1 VGSHSK
7 HSRKSAIVRTDP
19 NQSSWTR
26 KYPAITVA
34 ALAGT
39 VVGGPGGVAAAISLG
54 DHSPAS
60 TPKPATAELV
70 PASAAS
76 DASQTT
82 NPAPPPVASSVKT
95 SAAGKTSAAPATT
108 AAAAGTTA
116 ATPSSTASAQAG
128 TSAAASAK
136 ASALAAVSASAGVSA
151 SALASSPYAS
161 TTWGALEPVA
171 FYGSQNTF
179 TPTSDQ
185 WENARTI
192 VQVAEQRGMPLYAA
206 VIAVATSIQE
216 SRLINLTTATNAD
229 SLGLFQQRPSQGW
242 GTASQLTDPSY
253 AANAFLAALE
263 EDAPD
268 FQSIYLWEAA
278 QDVQRSGYPTAYA
291 QWQSQATTMV
301 YDIVNGQAP
310 S

>member
-1 VGSHSK
+1 VGSHAK
-7 HSRKSAIVRTDP
+7 HSRKSPIVRSDA
-19 NQSSWTR
+19 SGSWTR

-39 VVGGPGGVAAAISLG
+39 VVGAPGGVAAAMTIG
-54 DHSPAS
+54 GHSPHTS
-60 TPKPATAELV
+60 PNPATADIV
-70 PASAAS
+70 PAKANAEAA
-76 DASQTT
+76 DASLT
-82 NPAPPPVASSVKT
+82 NAATNRPTPAPTASSVKI
-95 SAAGKTSAAPATT
+95 S
-108 AAAAGTTA
+108 
-116 ATPSSTASAQAG
+116 ASAK
-128 TSAAASAK
+128 TKAK
-136 ASALAAVSASAGVSA
+136 ASASASASASTSA
-151 SALASSPYAS
+151 SASASASATTAKATPTATSTNPYAS
-161 TTWGALEPVA
+161 VSWGTLEPVA

-192 VQVAEQRGMPLYAA
+192 VNVAEQRGMPLYAA

-216 SRLINLTTATNAD
+216 SQLINLTTATNAD
-229 SLGLFQQRPSQGW
+229 SVGLFQQRPSQGW
-242 GTASQLTDPSY
+242 GTYDELIDPSF
-253 AANAFLAALE
+253 AANAFLAALD

-268 FQSIYLWEAA
+268 YDSIYLWEAA

>member
-1 VGSHSK
+1 VGSHAK
-7 HSRKSAIVRTDP
+7 HSRKSPIVRSDAS
-19 NQSSWTR
+19 QSWTR

-39 VVGGPGGVAAAISLG
+39 VVGAPGGVAAAMTIG
-54 DHSPAS
+54 GHSPHTS
-60 TPKPATAELV
+60 PNPATADLV
-70 PASAAS
+70 PARAEAVDANVSSAAS
-76 DASQTT
+76 NRPT
-82 NPAPPPVASSVKT
+82 PAPTASSVKI
-95 SAAGKTSAAPATT
+95 S
-108 AAAAGTTA
+108 
-116 ATPSSTASAQAG
+116 
-128 TSAAASAK
+128 ASAK
-136 ASALAAVSASAGVSA
+136 AKAKTSTSATASASASAGATTAKATPTATSTN
-151 SALASSPYAS
+151 PYAS
-161 TTWGALEPVA
+161 VSWGALEPVA

-192 VQVAEQRGMPLYAA
+192 VEVAEQRGMPLYAA

-216 SRLINLTTATNAD
+216 SQLINLTSATNAD
-229 SLGLFQQRPSQGW
+229 SVGLFQQRPSQGW
-242 GTASQLTDPSY
+242 GTYDELIDPSY
-253 AANAFLAALE
+253 AANAFLAALD

-268 FQSIYLWEAA
+268 YDSIYLWEAA

>member
-1 VGSHSK
+1 M
-7 HSRKSAIVRTDP
+7 RTDP
-19 NQSSWTR
+19 SQTSWTR
-26 KYPAITVA
+26 RYPAITVA

-39 VVGGPGGVAAAISLG
+39 VVGGPGGVAAAMSLG
-54 DHSPAS
+54 HSPA
-60 TPKPATAELV
+60 TAPNPAIADVL
-70 PASAAS
+70 PASAVSAS
-76 DASQTT
+76 PASQTT
-82 NPAPPPVASSVKT
+82 KPAPAPVATSVKT
-95 SAAGKTSAAPATT
+95 SAAAKPSSAATT
-108 AAAAGTTA
+108 AQAG
-116 ATPSSTASAQAG
+116 ASA
-128 TSAAASAK
+128 TASAK
-136 ASALAAVSASAGVSA
+136 ASALAATSASAGVSA
-151 SALASSPYAS
+151 SDLAASPYSSAS
-161 TTWGALEPVA
+161 WGELEPVA
-171 FYGSQNTF
+171 FYGSQSTF

-192 VQVAEQRGMPLYAA
+192 VQVAEDRGMPLYSA

-242 GTASQLTDPSY
+242 GTADELTDPAY
-253 AANAFLAALE
+253 AANAFLAALQ

>member
-1 VGSHSK
+1 MGSHAK
-7 HSRKSAIVRTDP
+7 HNRKSPIVRTDP
-19 NQSSWTR
+19 SQTSWTR
-26 KYPAITVA
+26 RYPAITVA

-39 VVGGPGGVAAAISLG
+39 VVGGPGGVAAAMSLG
-54 DHSPAS
+54 HSPA
-60 TPKPATAELV
+60 TAPNPAIADVL
-70 PASAAS
+70 PASAAVS
-76 DASQTT
+76 ASAASQTT
-82 NPAPPPVASSVKT
+82 KSAPAPVATSVKT
-95 SAAGKTSAAPATT
+95 SAAAKPSTSATT
-108 AAAAGTTA
+108 AL
-116 ATPSSTASAQAG
+116 ASAGA
-128 TSAAASAK
+128 SATASAK
-136 ASALAAVSASAGVSA
+136 ASALAAASASAGVSA
-151 SALASSPYAS
+151 SDLAASPYSSAS
-161 TTWGALEPVA
+161 WGELEPVA
-171 FYGSQNTF
+171 FYGSQSTF
-179 TPTSDQ
+179 TPSSDQ

-242 GTASQLTDPSY
+242 GDSDELTDPAY
-253 AANAFLAALE
+253 AANAFLAALQ